1 MVRAGFEPERTV
13 AAVALL
19 LIAALA
25 AAAGGLAILVAPIL
39 GFAPPETQREAEA
52 SLLLTV
58 VALWGFA
65 IISTAL
71 AAFVIAGRHSRAALA
86 VATALV
92 VSAVIVMGP
101 GREPATW
108 LLLGVAVTNA
118 GALLIG
124 TFRHRRG

>member
-1 MVRAGFEPERTV
+1 VRAGLEPERTV

-19 LIAALA
+19 LVAALA
-25 AAAGGLAILVAPIL
+25 AVAGGLGILVAPIM
-39 GFAPPETQREAEA
+39 GFAPPGTLREGEA

-71 AAFVIAGRHSRAALA
+71 AAFVMAGRHSRAALA
-86 VATALV
+86 VATALL
-92 VSAVIVMGP
+92 VSAVVVLGP

-108 LLLGVAVTNA
+108 LLLGVASPTPEPY
-118 GALLIG
+118 
-124 TFRHRRG
+124 